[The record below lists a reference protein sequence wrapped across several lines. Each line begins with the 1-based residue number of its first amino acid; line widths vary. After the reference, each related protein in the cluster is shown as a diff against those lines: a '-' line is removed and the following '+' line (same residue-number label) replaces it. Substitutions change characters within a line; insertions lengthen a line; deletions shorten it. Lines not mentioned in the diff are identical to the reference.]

1 MPRVVGITGGIGS
14 GKTLVGRIFSG
25 LDVPVFN
32 ADTIAKEAYKET
44 SIIQRIAE
52 RWPQTI
58 DSLGHVQLGQIGAI
72 VFQHNHELKWLESVL
87 HPFVHERWNEF
98 VNQHIQAPYIIR
110 ESAILIQTQL
120 HLHCDY
126 VILVEAP
133 DDQRIQRVRQRSH
146 LSLEEINRRMDN
158 QMSQEEMSKFSHF
171 IIHNYE
177 PYSVIAQVLEIHEKL
192 TKPII

>member
-14 GKTLVGRIFSG
+14 GKTIIGRIFSG
-25 LDVPVFN
+25 IDVPIFN

-44 SIIQRIAE
+44 SIIQRIAK

-58 DSLGHVQLGQIGAI
+58 DSHGHVQLGQISTI
-72 VFQHNHELKWLESVL
+72 VFHNKDELKWLESVL
-87 HPFVHERWNEF
+87 HPFVHKRWNEF
-98 VNQHIQAPYIIR
+98 VNQNIQAPYIIR

-133 DDQRIQRVRQRSH
+133 NDQRIQRVQQRSH
-146 LSLEEINRRMDN
+146 LSLEEINQRMDN

-177 PYSVIAQVLEIHEKL
+177 PFSVIAQVLEIHEKL